1 MSTDIA
7 RNVAVVRERIARA
20 CERAGRK
27 AEEVTLIAVS
37 KTVDIARIEQAIAAG
52 IEHFGENYYQE
63 AREKI
68 PCIQAPVHW
77 HFIGHL
83 QKNKAR
89 GVVPLFEWIHTV
101 DDEKLAQEI
110 NRRAQAFG
118 KQQRVLIEVNI
129 AREPQKYGVSPE
141 EALLLAGRIAQLPY
155 VRLEGFMGMAPL
167 VENAEQ
173 ARPYFAELRRLF
185 EQLPEAHR
193 VHLSMGMTQDCE
205 VAIEEGATMVRI
217 GTAIFG
223 PRA

>member
-1 MSTDIA
+1 MSTQIA

-27 AEEVTLIAVS
+27 PESVVLIAVS
-37 KTVDIARIEQAIAAG
+37 KTVDLQRIQQAIEAG
-52 IEHFGENYYQE
+52 VEHFGENYYQE

-68 PCIQAPVHW
+68 PHIPAPVHW

-101 DDEKLAQEI
+101 DDEELAREI
-110 NRRAQAFG
+110 DRRAQAAG
-118 KQQRVLIEVNI
+118 KRQRVLIEVNI
-129 AREPQKYGVSPE
+129 AREPQKFGVAPE
-141 EALLLAGRIAQLPY
+141 EVEALAERIASLPHLH
-155 VRLEGFMGMAPL
+155 LEGLMGMAPL
-167 VENAEQ
+167 VEEAEQ
-173 ARPYFAELRRLF
+173 ARPYFVALRRLF
-185 EQLPEAHR
+185 EQLPAEHR
-193 VHLSMGMTQDCE
+193 IHLSMGMTQDFE

-223 PRA
+223 PRV

>member
-7 RNVAVVRERIARA
+7 HNVAVVRERIDRA

-27 AEEVTLIAVS
+27 TEEVTLIAVS

-83 QKNKAR
+83 QKNKVR

-101 DDEKLAQEI
+101 DDEELAQEI
-110 NRRAQAFG
+110 DRRAQAAG
-118 KQQRVLIEVNI
+118 KRQRVLIEVNI
-129 AREPQKYGVSPE
+129 AREPQKFGVSPE
-141 EALLLAGRIAQLPY
+141 EVLSLAERIAQLPS
-155 VRLEGFMGMAPL
+155 VQLEGLMGMAPL

-185 EQLPEAHR
+185 ERLPETCR
-193 VHLSMGMTQDCE
+193 VHLSMGMTQDYE

>member
-7 RNVAVVRERIARA
+7 HNVAVVRERIARA
-20 CERAGRK
+20 CDRAGRK
-27 AEEVTLIAVS
+27 PEEIILIAVS

-101 DDEKLAQEI
+101 DDEELAQEI
-110 NRRAQAFG
+110 NRRAQAAR
-118 KQQRVLIEVNI
+118 KRQRVLIEVNI
-129 AREPQKYGVSPE
+129 AREPQKFGVSPE
-141 EALLLAGRIAQLPY
+141 KVLSLAERIAQLPF
-155 VRLEGFMGMAPL
+155 VQLEGLMGMAPL
-167 VENAEQ
+167 VESGEQ

-185 EQLPEAHR
+185 ERLPESYR
-193 VHLSMGMTQDCE
+193 VHLSMGMTQDYE